1 MGSVTGS
8 IIMNTEGE
16 QIYVGATA
24 PDNPSKDQLWL
35 NTQDEKVYRY
45 DGSEWVTSHEEID
58 LSDYCTVEQIKSN
71 YYDKTETDERI
82 ETVIGETSITT
93 KDGEV
98 VNMKEALNT
107 VIDTAKEH
115 TQRISDTETA
125 IEDNEKLINSVSTLA
140 TQTSNKFDWIV
151 KSGTSSSD
159 MVLTDNMLQ
168 VIAENINLTGKVSFK
183 SFAPDTVDNILD
195 GVVKEKDIYVEGT
208 TVINGGRID
217 TSTLIAKNI
226 IVKETDA
233 EDANTL
239 FSALQNTNSK
249 QPRVTLAEWIVE
261 NNTLIS
267 SDGKFSLSMSGAGT
281 TIENNSAN
289 INISAKNIYLEGT
302 TYAEGALAVHNN
314 NFVIKNDTTTTES
327 SKVLDVVSKTKVN
340 GSILEIMMYQ
350 KEKPSIVGTSGTT
363 YFTDAQIKTL
373 VGTYVS
379 IKDKGYSNKIGRVQS
394 FTTYTITEDES
405 HGGLLTMYER
415 KYAKLV
421 ISSTVPS
428 SNTGY
433 SFYSAPS
440 NTNKL
445 VLSKEGQI
453 SSSYNGTHYIGGNTS
468 SSATL
473 LVVRNSLASVS
484 LNIAANGNI
493 GVYDNTNNNWI
504 IYRKYSDKRIYFTD
518 IVSDTATYRL
528 LGTTTISSGN
538 NNIPTSGAVYD
549 ALSSY
554 QTKTG
559 NYANVYK
566 NATTRYARVQ
576 NKNNNVDLRVGTN
589 AGIYHESVTG
599 YSSSGWVVYIST
611 SGSITVNTKSD
622 RRSKDLI
629 EYLSDDEARALLT
642 QVNPIVY
649 TYKSEKE
656 EAKLEVNTG
665 FFAQDIRDCLIKN
678 NIGYRSYLV
687 MHDNNSE
694 NVYDLEADEKDIKYG
709 LDYSKLVPTLWRG
722 WQMHECEIEKL
733 KSELSDIKSRLKRL
747 ED

>member
-140 TQTSNKFDWIV
+140 TQTSNKFDWLV
-151 KSGTSSSD
+151 KSGTSSSN
-159 MVLTDNMLQ
+159 MVLTDSMLKA
-168 VIAENINLTGKVSFK
+168 ISNNIDLTGKVNFN
-183 SFAPDTVDNILD
+183 SFAPDTVDNILA
-195 GVVKEKDIYVEGT
+195 GVVKEEDIYVKGK

-233 EDANTL
+233 EDANIL
-239 FSALQNTNSK
+239 FSALQNTDSK

-267 SDGKFSLSMSGAGT
+267 SDGKFSLSMSGSGT

-289 INISAKNIYLEGT
+289 INISAKNVYLEGT
-302 TYAEGALAVHNN
+302 TYSEGALAVHNN

-340 GSILEIMMYQ
+340 GSILEILMYQ
-350 KEKPSIVGTSGTT
+350 KEKPSPSSGTT
-363 YFTDAQIKTL
+363 YFTDAQIKNL
-373 VGTYVS
+373 IGTYVS
-379 IKDKGYSNKIGRVQS
+379 IKDKGYSNKIGRVLS
-394 FTTYTITEDES
+394 FTTYTTTEGES
-405 HGGLLTMYER
+405 SGGLYFMYER

-421 ISSTVPS
+421 ISSTVTS

-468 SSATL
+468 SSPTL
-473 LVVRNSLASVS
+473 LAIRNSLSTVS
-484 LNIAANGNI
+484 LQVNSIGNM
-493 GVYDNTNNNWI
+493 GVYDNTNNDWI
-504 IYRKYSDKRIYFTD
+504 IFRKYSDKRIYFTD
-518 IVSDTATYRL
+518 IVSGTATYRL

-566 NATTRYARVQ
+566 DATTRYARVQ

-589 AGIYHESVTG
+589 AGIYHESTTG